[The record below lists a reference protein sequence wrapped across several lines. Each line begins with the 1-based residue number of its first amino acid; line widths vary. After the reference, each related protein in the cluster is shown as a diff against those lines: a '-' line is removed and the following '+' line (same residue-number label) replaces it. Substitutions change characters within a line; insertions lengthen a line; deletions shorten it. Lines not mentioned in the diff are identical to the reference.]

1 MPEKDLVFNR
11 AWEPGN
17 PAELVL
23 GDDAD
28 TPLPGINL
36 VFNRPFKTGTPVEL
50 VFGDDG
56 GGGGQVLNAALVI
69 AARLPGLRV
78 RSLVHVR
85 KDLIAAGRLPGVR
98 CQGAVRYNTD
108 TQRPLAN
115 GTTVVYENAV
125 PTRDGL
131 RSRWQ
136 ESVPLPTEI
145 RSTYQKAVPLQVS
158 TRTQW
163 SEAVRLH
170 QGAEVRFQEA
180 ERLATAVL
188 RATYQEGQRVRSAV
202 RALFEEAE
210 RLATPVLR
218 ARYQEAY
225 RDRRNLTAVHFQ
237 QAIPYS
243 ASWTEKGGAARPLT
257 KDWVTRYQEA
267 MKPPIGMWIRPE
279 PPEPDPCY
287 IPELPAHLVFVD
299 PWTGSP
305 NLLFVCDR
313 HEPLEPGET
322 IVVPIKEV
330 YLTIN
335 SAVLV
340 RVDNGNFIPTTAMAM
355 SLDVDSWTWSFSAS
369 VPGSALDQVKPG
381 NDGTLVIVQ
390 ATINGTAYRFAV
402 EKVTRERTFNSSQL
416 RVNGRGIAA
425 ELDGPYAPQMSFGN
439 TQPRNARQLLDD
451 ILTYNNV
458 PIGWDIGTF
467 EPTDWA
473 VPAGVFSHVGSYISA
488 LNAVAGAA
496 GAYLQPHNTSRTM
509 DVRLRYPTP
518 AWEWASVTPQFELP
532 AAVTTQEGFEWTDK
546 PKYNRVFVSG
556 QEHGILGQYTRSG
569 TAGDLVAPSVV
580 DPLITE
586 AAAAR
591 QRGRAI
597 ISDTGRIATV
607 TLRLPVLAET
617 GIIKPGNFVHYV
629 EGGNTH
635 IGLTR
640 GVSVA
645 VGLPTIY
652 QTLTVETH
660 VEPV

>member
-1 MPEKDLVFNR
+1 MASTHLVFQQPR
-11 AWEPGN
+11 HTGGN
-17 PAELVL
+17 PV
-23 GDDAD
+23 
-28 TPLPGINL
+28 P
-36 VFNRPFKTGTPVEL
+36 L
-50 VFGDDG
+50 VFGA
-56 GGGGQVLNAALVI
+56 GGQAEVPSYAITAHGCI
-69 AARLPGLRV
+69 TGLRGQV
-78 RSLVHVR
+78 RMASVLQLQA
-85 KDLIAAGRLPGVR
+85 KGRITGLRGSV
-98 CQGAVRYNTD
+98 AVRWNVNVS
-108 TQRPLAN
+108 RP
-115 GTTVVYENAV
+115 TVNDITALFQQAAPTNDAV
-125 PTRDGL
+125 RT
-131 RSRWQ
+131 SWQ
-136 ESVPLPTEI
+136 ESGTLLEE
-145 RSTYQKAVPLQVS
+145 
-158 TRTQW
+158 TRGVFQPADPISANSRATW
-163 SEAVRLH
+163 TDADKVRHEL
-170 QGAEVRFQEA
+170 EVQFQEA
-180 ERLATAVL
+180 TRLPVTPIRV
-188 RATYQEGQRVRSAV
+188 RYQEGQRVRSAV

-313 HEPLEPGET
+313 HEPPEPGET

-340 RVDNGNFIPTTAMAM
+340 RVDNGNFIPTTAMSM

-496 GAYLQPHNTSRTM
+496 GAYLQPHNTARTM

>member
-1 MPEKDLVFNR
+1 MASNDLIFGL
-11 AWEPGN
+11 PIDQSL
-17 PAELVL
+17 PA
-23 GDDAD
+23 
-28 TPLPGINL
+28 N
-36 VFNRPFKTGTPVEL
+36 L
-50 VFGDDG
+50 VFGDDAEPSTPDG
-56 GGGGQVLNAALVI
+56 NLSVKGKITRLRGAAHVALSKDVTARGRITQGLKGTALLV
-69 AARLPGLRV
+69 
-78 RSLVHVR
+78 
-85 KDLIAAGRLPGVR
+85 
-98 CQGAVRYNTD
+98 YNTD
-108 TQRPLAN
+108 TQRP
-115 GTTVVYENAV
+115 VVGQVTGVFEQGV

-131 RSRWQ
+131 RATWQ
-136 ESVPLPTEI
+136 EAVALPTDNRVVYEQARHI
-145 RSTYQKAVPLQVS
+145 EDGTRST
-158 TRTQW
+158 W
-163 SEAVRLH
+163 SDAVRLH
-170 QGAEVRFQEA
+170 DGITTQYQEA
-180 ERLATAVL
+180 ERLATQTL
-188 RATYQEGQRVRSAV
+188 RATYQEGCKVRTAV

-210 RLATPVLR
+210 RLATQTLR
-218 ARYQEAY
+218 GRYQEAY
-225 RDRRNLTAVHFQ
+225 RDRRNLTAVRFQ

-243 ASWTEKGGAARPLT
+243 VGWRENGGAAAVLT
-257 KDWVTRYQEA
+257 HEWLGRYQEA
-267 MKPPIGMWIRPE
+267 MKPPIGMWVPPE

-287 IPELPAHLVFVD
+287 IPELPAHLVFSD
-299 PWTGSP
+299 LWTGSP

-313 HEPLEPGET
+313 HEPPEPGET
-322 IVVPIKEV
+322 VVVPVKEV

-340 RVDNGNFIPTTAMAM
+340 RVDNGYFIPTTAMSM

-369 VPGSALDQVKPG
+369 IPGSALDQVKPAS
-381 NDGTLVIVQ
+381 DGTIVIVQ
-390 ATINGTAYRFAV
+390 ATINGVAYRFAI
-402 EKVTRERTFNSSQL
+402 EKITRDRSFNSSQL

-451 ILTYNNV
+451 ILSFNNV
-458 PIGWDIGTF
+458 PIGWDIGLF

-473 VPAGVFSHVGSYISA
+473 VPANVFRHVGSYVSA
-488 LNAVAGAA
+488 LNAVVGAA
-496 GAYLQPHNTSRTM
+496 GAYLQPHNTARTM

-518 AWEWASVTPQFELP
+518 AWEWAGVTPQFELP

-556 QEHGILGQYTRSG
+556 QEHGILGQYTRTG

-580 DPLITE
+580 DPLITH
-586 AAAAR
+586 ADAAR

>member
-1 MPEKDLVFNR
+1 MPAVDLLFGL
-11 AWEPGN
+11 PLDPTL
-17 PAELVL
+17 PAH
-23 GDDAD
+23 
-28 TPLPGINL
+28 
-36 VFNRPFKTGTPVEL
+36 L
-50 VFGDDG
+50 VFGDDSEPEIPS
-56 GGGGQVLNAALVI
+56 VVVS
-69 AARLPGLRV
+69 ARGKVTGLQGT
-78 RSLVHVR
+78 
-85 KDLIAAGRLPGVR
+85 GRLHITKDVFVKGRISRGLSGTVR
-98 CQGAVRYNTD
+98 MQYKTD
-108 TQRPLAN
+108 TQRPLV
-115 GTTVVYENAV
+115 GSTTAVYQDAV
-125 PTRDGL
+125 PTRSGL
-131 RSRWQ
+131 RARWQ
-136 ESVPLPTEI
+136 EADAILTET
-145 RSTYQKAVPLQVS
+145 RAEYQQAQPIEDG
-158 TRTQW
+158 TRIKWTDADRRRQG
-163 SEAVRLH
+163 VR
-170 QGAEVRFQEA
+170 ERYQEA
-180 ERLATAVL
+180 ERLGTAAL
-188 RATYQEGQRVRSAV
+188 HALYQEGRKARAAV

-210 RLATPVLR
+210 RLGTKTLR
-218 ARYQEAY
+218 ATYQDTY
-225 RDRRNLTAVHFQ
+225 RDRRNLTAVRFE
-237 QAIPYS
+237 QANRYS
-243 ASWTEKGGAARPLT
+243 IAWRENGGAATPLLHN
-257 KDWVTRYQEA
+257 WAARYQEA
-267 MKPPIGMWIRPE
+267 MRPPIGVWVPPE
-279 PPEPDPCY
+279 PPEPGPCY
-287 IPELPAHLVFVD
+287 SPELPAHLVFVD

-313 HEPLEPGET
+313 HEPPEPGET
-322 IVVPIKEV
+322 IVVPVKEV

-340 RVDNGNFIPTTAMAM
+340 RVDNGHFIPTTAMSM

-369 VPGSALDQVKPG
+369 IPGSALDQVKPAG
-381 NDGTLVIVQ
+381 DGTLVIVQ
-390 ATINGTAYRFAV
+390 ATINGTAYRFAI
-402 EKVTRERTFNSSQL
+402 EKITRDRTFNSSQL

-496 GAYLQPHNTSRTM
+496 GAYLHPHNTSRTM

>member
-1 MPEKDLVFNR
+1 MASTDLLFV
-11 AWEPGN
+11 G
-17 PAELVL
+17 
-23 GDDAD
+23 
-28 TPLPGINL
+28 
-36 VFNRPFKTGTPVEL
+36 PFDGSYPVNL

-56 GGGGQVLNAALVI
+56 GTPAVPDAPLAI
-69 AARLPGLRV
+69 AGRATGLRGTARV
-78 RSLVHVR
+78 T
-85 KDLIAAGRLPGVR
+85 AGRYV
-98 CQGAVRYNTD
+98 GARGRITGDLSGRVGLLYNTD
-108 TQRPLAN
+108 TQRPVVSK
-115 GTTVVYENAV
+115 TTGVFEDAQPRKDGIRGAWQEAPAMFSESRAAYTAAV
-125 PTRDGL
+125 P
-131 RSRWQ
+131 Q
-136 ESVPLPTEI
+136 SVAT
-145 RSTYQKAVPLQVS
+145 QM
-158 TRTQW
+158 QW
-163 SEAVRLH
+163 SDANRTRYGTRAVY
-170 QGAEVRFQEA
+170 QEA
-180 ERLATAVL
+180 RRLGTPVL
-188 RATYQEGQRVRSAV
+188 RAEYQDANRTHAV
-202 RALFEEAE
+202 VVGLFEEAE
-210 RLATPVLR
+210 RLATNTLR
-218 ARYQEAY
+218 ARYQDAY
-225 RDRRNLTAVHFQ
+225 RDRRNFTAVRFQ
-237 QAIPYS
+237 QANPYS
-243 ASWTEKGGAARPLT
+243 VAWTEKGGPARPLAHE
-257 KDWVTRYQEA
+257 WVTRYQEA
-267 MKPPIGMWIRPE
+267 MKPPIGIWIRPE

-313 HEPLEPGET
+313 HEPPEPGET
-322 IVVPIKEV
+322 IVVPVKEV

-340 RVDNGNFIPTTAMAM
+340 RVDNGHFIPTTAMSM

-369 VPGSALDQVKPG
+369 IPGSALDQVKPAS
-381 NDGTLVIVQ
+381 DGTLVIVQ
-390 ATINGTAYRFAV
+390 ATINGTAYRFAI
-402 EKVTRERTFNSSQL
+402 EKITRDRTFNSSQL

-458 PIGWDIGTF
+458 PIGWDMGTF

-488 LNAVAGAA
+488 LNVVAGAA
-496 GAYLQPHNTSRTM
+496 GAYLQPHNTARTM

>member
-1 MPEKDLVFNR
+1 MADSDLIFSLPYD
-11 AWEPGN
+11 ASF
-17 PAELVL
+17 PA
-23 GDDAD
+23 
-28 TPLPGINL
+28 N
-36 VFNRPFKTGTPVEL
+36 L

-56 GGGGQVLNAALVI
+56 TPSVPDTTVLVRGKMHALKGRLRTSIAKDVIVRGSMHRLRGQVATQY
-69 AARLPGLRV
+69 R
-78 RSLVHVR
+78 
-85 KDLIAAGRLPGVR
+85 
-98 CQGAVRYNTD
+98 TD
-108 TQRPLAN
+108 TQRPVVNRTRGRFEIALEERT
-115 GTTVVYENAV
+115 GTR
-125 PTRDGL
+125 PTWTEADRLHPSVHAKFQAADPLSVDTRLRWQEGDPIHESAQARFQQAIRLNTAATWARYQDGL
-131 RSRWQ
+131 RRH
-136 ESVPLPTEI
+136 VI
-145 RSTYQKAVPLQVS
+145 D
-158 TRTQW
+158 
-163 SEAVRLH
+163 
-170 QGAEVRFQEA
+170 
-180 ERLATAVL
+180 
-188 RATYQEGQRVRSAV
+188 
-202 RALFEEAE
+202 
-210 RLATPVLR
+210 R
-218 ARYQEAY
+218 ARYQEALRLNTGATWVRY
-225 RDRRNLTAVHFQ
+225 QDGLRDRRNFTAVRFQ
-237 QAIPYS
+237 EAIPYF
-243 ASWTEKGGAARPLT
+243 ATWTEQGGTADPLRT
-257 KDWVTRYQEA
+257 GWRVRYQEA
-267 MKPPIGMWIRPE
+267 RKPPMGMWIPPE

-305 NLLFVCDR
+305 NLLFICDR
-313 HEPLEPGET
+313 HEPPEPGET
-322 IVVPIKEV
+322 IVVPVKEV

-340 RVDNGNFIPTTAMAM
+340 RLDNGHFIPTTAMSM
-355 SLDVDSWTWSFSAS
+355 SLDVDSWTWSFSAAI
-369 VPGSALDQVKPG
+369 PGSALDEVKPAS
-381 NDGTLVIVQ
+381 DGTLVLVQ
-390 ATINGTAYRFAV
+390 ATINGTAYRFAI
-402 EKVTRERTFNSSQL
+402 EKITRDRTFNSSQL

-458 PIGWDIGTF
+458 PIGWNIGTF

-488 LNAVAGAA
+488 LNAVVGAA
-496 GAYLQPHNTSRTM
+496 GAYMQPHNTARTM
-509 DVRLRYPTP
+509 DVRLRYPVP
-518 AWEWASVTPQFELP
+518 SWQWSIVTPQFELP

-556 QEHGILGQYTRSG
+556 QEHGILGQYTRTG
-569 TAGDLVAPSVV
+569 TAGDLVAPTVV
-580 DPLITE
+580 DPLITH
-586 AAAAR
+586 ADAAR

>member
-1 MPEKDLVFNR
+1 MASNDLIF
-11 AWEPGN
+11 G
-17 PAELVL
+17 L
-23 GDDAD
+23 
-28 TPLPGINL
+28 PLDQS
-36 VFNRPFKTGTPVEL
+36 FPVNL
-50 VFGDDG
+50 VFGDDAEPP
-56 GGGGQVLNAALVI
+56 VPDAALTVRGKI
-69 AARLPGLRV
+69 AGLRGTARVGIARSVMVRGRIVQGLSGIARL
-78 RSLVHVR
+78 
-85 KDLIAAGRLPGVR
+85 
-98 CQGAVRYNTD
+98 RYNTD

-115 GTTVVYENAV
+115 TTTGVFEEAV

-131 RSRWQ
+131 RARWQ
-136 ESVPLPTEI
+136 EAVPLPTENQVV
-145 RSTYQKAVPLQVS
+145 YQQAKPLQDVL
-158 TRTQW
+158 RTPW
-163 SEAVRLH
+163 SDAVRLH
-170 QGAEVRFQEA
+170 ESVEGRFQEA
-180 ERLATAVL
+180 ERLGTAVL
-188 RATYQEGQRVRSAV
+188 RAIYQDGQRVRHAV

-210 RLATPVLR
+210 RLTTPVLR
-218 ARYQEAY
+218 TRYQDAY
-225 RDRRNLTAVHFQ
+225 RDRRNLTAVRFQ

-243 ASWTEKGGAARPLT
+243 DSWTERGGAAQPLL
-257 KDWVTRYQEA
+257 KDWVVRYQEA
-267 MKPPIGMWIRPE
+267 MKPPIGTKVPPK

-287 IPELPAHLVFVD
+287 VPELPAHLVFID

-313 HEPLEPGET
+313 HDPDPPGPGET
-322 IVVPIKEV
+322 IVVPVKEV

-335 SAVLV
+335 SAALV
-340 RVDNGNFIPTTAMAM
+340 RVDNGHYIPTTAMSM

-369 VPGSALDQVKPG
+369 IPGSALDQVKPAG
-381 NDGTLVIVQ
+381 DGTLVIVQ

-402 EKVTRERTFNSSQL
+402 EKITRDRTFNSSQL

-425 ELDGPYAPQMSFGN
+425 ELDGPYAPQMSFSN

-488 LNAVAGAA
+488 LNAVVGAA
-496 GAYLQPHNTSRTM
+496 GAYMQPHDTARTM
-509 DVRLRYPTP
+509 DVRLRYPVP
-518 AWEWASVTPQFELP
+518 AWEWAGVTPQFELP

-556 QEHGILGQYTRSG
+556 QEHGILGQYTRTG
-569 TAGDLVAPSVV
+569 TAGDLVAPTVV
-580 DPLITE
+580 DPLITH
-586 AAAAR
+586 ADAAR

>member
-1 MPEKDLVFNR
+1 MSSNDLIFGL
-11 AWEPGN
+11 PLDQSF
-17 PAELVL
+17 PA
-23 GDDAD
+23 
-28 TPLPGINL
+28 N
-36 VFNRPFKTGTPVEL
+36 L
-50 VFGDDG
+50 VFGDDAEPPVPDVALTVRG
-56 GGGGQVLNAALVI
+56 RITRLRGTAQVGIVRMVSARGKISHGLSGV
-69 AARLPGLRV
+69 ARL
-78 RSLVHVR
+78 
-85 KDLIAAGRLPGVR
+85 
-98 CQGAVRYNTD
+98 RYNTD
-108 TQRPLAN
+108 TQRPLAVK
-115 GTTVVYENAV
+115 TTGVYQNAM
-125 PTRDGL
+125 PTEDGL
-131 RSRWQ
+131 RTGWQ
-136 ESVPLPTEI
+136 EAAPLLTETKIVYEQANPLEVEI
-145 RSTYQKAVPLQVS
+145 RTTWAD
-158 TRTQW
+158 
-163 SEAVRLH
+163 AVRLH
-170 QGAEVRFQEA
+170 DSIEARFQEA

-188 RATYQEGQRVRSAV
+188 RTTYQEGQRVRHSV
-202 RALFEEAE
+202 RGLFEEAE
-210 RLATPVLR
+210 RLATNVLR
-218 ARYQEAY
+218 SRYQDAY
-225 RDRRNLTAVHFQ
+225 RDRRNLTAVRFQ

-243 ASWTEKGGAARPLT
+243 ALWTERGGAAQPLA
-257 KDWVTRYQEA
+257 KAWVSRYQEA
-267 MKPPIGMWIRPE
+267 MKPPIGFWTPPK

-287 IPELPAHLVFVD
+287 TPELPAHLVFVD

-313 HEPLEPGET
+313 HEPPEPGET
-322 IVVPIKEV
+322 IVVPVKEV

-340 RVDNGNFIPTTAMAM
+340 RVDNGHFIPTTAMSM

-369 VPGSALDQVKPG
+369 IPGSALDQVKPAG
-381 NDGTLVIVQ
+381 DGTLVIVQ
-390 ATINGTAYRFAV
+390 ATINGTAYRFAI
-402 EKVTRERTFNSSQL
+402 EKITRDRTFNSSQL

-488 LNAVAGAA
+488 LNVVAGAA
-496 GAYLQPHNTSRTM
+496 GAYLQPHNTARTM

>member
-1 MPEKDLVFNR
+1 MASNDLIFGLPLDQR
-11 AWEPGN
+11 L
-17 PAELVL
+17 PA
-23 GDDAD
+23 
-28 TPLPGINL
+28 NL
-36 VFNRPFKTGTPVEL
+36 VFGEEVEPPV
-50 VFGDDG
+50 
-56 GGGGQVLNAALVI
+56 QNAALTVRGRI
-69 AARLPGLRV
+69 TQLRGPAPVGVAKNVTARGRITGGLSGTARL
-78 RSLVHVR
+78 
-85 KDLIAAGRLPGVR
+85 
-98 CQGAVRYNTD
+98 RYDTD
-108 TQRPLAN
+108 TQRPLVSKTAGVFQGATPTEDGLRTSWQEAKN
-115 GTTVVYENAV
+115 LPIQERVVYEQA
-125 PTRDGL
+125 
-131 RSRWQ
+131 Q
-136 ESVPLPTEI
+136 PLSENTHGTW
-145 RSTYQKAVPLQVS
+145 SDAQK
-158 TRTQW
+158 
-163 SEAVRLH
+163 LH
-170 QGAEVRFQEA
+170 DDTAVRFQEA
-180 ERLATAVL
+180 EQLATHVL
-188 RATYQEGQRVRSAV
+188 RTTYQEGQRVRHAV
-202 RALFEEAE
+202 RSLFEEAE
-210 RLATPVLR
+210 HLATVTLR
-218 ARYQEAY
+218 TRYQDAY
-225 RDRRNLTAVHFQ
+225 RDRRNHTAVRFQ
-237 QAIPYS
+237 QATPYS
-243 ASWTEKGGAARPLT
+243 VAWVERGGVAQPLS
-257 KDWVTRYQEA
+257 KDWVVRYQEA
-267 MKPPIGMWIRPE
+267 MKPPIGAWVPPE
-279 PPEPDPCY
+279 PPQPDPCY
-287 IPELPAHLVFVD
+287 TPELPAHLVFVD

-313 HEPLEPGET
+313 HEPPDPGET
-322 IVVPIKEV
+322 IVVPVKEV

-340 RVDNGNFIPTTAMAM
+340 RVDNGHFISTTAMSM

-369 VPGSALDQVKPG
+369 IPGSALDQVKPAG
-381 NDGTLVIVQ
+381 DGTLVIVQ
-390 ATINGTAYRFAV
+390 ATINGTAYRFAI
-402 EKVTRERTFNSSQL
+402 EKITRDRTFNSSQL

-488 LNAVAGAA
+488 LNVVAGAA
-496 GAYLQPHNTSRTM
+496 GAYLQPHNTARTM

-518 AWEWASVTPQFELP
+518 AWEWASVAPQFELP

-617 GIIKPGNFVHYV
+617 GIIKPGNFVHYK
-629 EGGNTH
+629 EGANTH
-635 IGLTR
+635 VGLTR

>member
-1 MPEKDLVFNR
+1 MARTDLVFDSLQD
-11 AWEPGN
+11 P
-17 PAELVL
+17 
-23 GDDAD
+23 
-28 TPLPGINL
+28 
-36 VFNRPFKTGTPVEL
+36 
-50 VFGDDG
+50 
-56 GGGGQVLNAALVI
+56 
-69 AARLPGLRV
+69 RLPAHLIFGADSTPEIPGSVVSARGKISGLQGSATV
-78 RSLVHVR
+78 RIAKEVKVR
-85 KDLIAAGRLPGVR
+85 GRLS
-98 CQGAVRYNTD
+98 QGLSGTALLRYNTD
-108 TQRPLAN
+108 TQRPLV
-115 GTTVVYENAV
+115 GGVTSVFQEAV
-125 PTRDGL
+125 PTRDGI
-131 RSRWQ
+131 RGRWQ
-136 ESVPLPTEI
+136 EADILLAETKTGYQQAQPLTDGA
-145 RSTYQKAVPLQVS
+145 RAT
-158 TRTQW
+158 W
-163 SEAVRLH
+163 SDADRRREGVR
-170 QGAEVRFQEA
+170 ARYREA
-180 ERLATAVL
+180 ERLGTATL
-188 RATYQEGQRVRSAV
+188 RTVYQEGRKVRTAV

-210 RLATPVLR
+210 RLGTATLR
-218 ARYQEAY
+218 AAYQDAY
-225 RDRRNLTAVHFQ
+225 RDRRNLTAARFQ

-243 ASWTEKGGAARPLT
+243 TGWREEGGAAAPLRHE
-257 KDWVTRYQEA
+257 WSVRYQEA
-267 MKPPIGMWIRPE
+267 MKPPIGIWVPPE
-279 PPEPDPCY
+279 PPGPGPCY
-287 IPELPAHLVFVD
+287 IPELPAHLVFVE

-305 NLLFVCDR
+305 DLLFVCDR
-313 HEPLEPGET
+313 HDPEPPEPGET
-322 IVVPIKEV
+322 IVVPVKEV

-340 RVDNGNFIPTTAMAM
+340 RVDNGHYIPTTAMSM

-369 VPGSALDQVKPG
+369 IPGSALDQVKPAG
-381 NDGTLVIVQ
+381 DGTLVIVQ
-390 ATINGTAYRFAV
+390 ATINGTAYRFAI
-402 EKVTRERTFNSSQL
+402 EKITRDRTFNSSQL

-488 LNAVAGAA
+488 LNVVAGAA
-496 GAYLQPHNTSRTM
+496 GAYLQPHNTARTM

>member
-1 MPEKDLVFNR
+1 MASNDLIFGL
-11 AWEPGN
+11 PLDQGF
-17 PAELVL
+17 PA
-23 GDDAD
+23 
-28 TPLPGINL
+28 N
-36 VFNRPFKTGTPVEL
+36 L
-50 VFGDDG
+50 VFGDDAEPPVQEVTLAVR
-56 GGGGQVLNAALVI
+56 GQITRLRGTARVGIVRSVFARGKISQGLTGV
-69 AARLPGLRV
+69 ARL
-78 RSLVHVR
+78 
-85 KDLIAAGRLPGVR
+85 
-98 CQGAVRYNTD
+98 RYDTD
-108 TQRPLAN
+108 TQRPLTN
-115 GTTVVYENAV
+115 TTTGVYENAI
-125 PTRDGL
+125 PTQDGL
-131 RSRWQ
+131 RGRWQ
-136 ESVPLPTEI
+136 EAVPLPTDNKVVYQRAMPMEGGT
-145 RSTYQKAVPLQVS
+145 RST
-158 TRTQW
+158 W
-163 SEAVRLH
+163 SDAVRLH
-170 QGAEVRFQEA
+170 QSVESRFQEA
-180 ERLATAVL
+180 ERLGTAVL
-188 RATYQEGQRVRSAV
+188 RAIYQDGQRVRHAV

-210 RLATPVLR
+210 RLATNTLR
-218 ARYQEAY
+218 ARYQDAY
-225 RDRRNLTAVHFQ
+225 RDRRNFTAVRFQ

-243 ASWTEKGGAARPLT
+243 VGWRENGGAATALT
-257 KDWVTRYQEA
+257 HEWVARYQEA
-267 MKPPIGMWIRPE
+267 MRPPIGMWVPPE

-287 IPELPAHLVFVD
+287 SPELPAHLVFVD

-313 HEPLEPGET
+313 HDPDPPEPGEA
-322 IVVPIKEV
+322 IVVPVKEV

-340 RVDNGNFIPTTAMAM
+340 RVDNGHFIPTTAMAM

-369 VPGSALDQVKPG
+369 IPGSALEQVKPA

-402 EKVTRERTFNSSQL
+402 EKITRERTFNSSQL

-496 GAYLQPHNTSRTM
+496 GAYLQPHNTARTM

-607 TLRLPVLAET
+607 TLRLPVLTET

>member
-1 MPEKDLVFNR
+1 MASTHLVFQQPR
-11 AWEPGN
+11 HTGGN
-17 PAELVL
+17 PV
-23 GDDAD
+23 
-28 TPLPGINL
+28 P
-36 VFNRPFKTGTPVEL
+36 L
-50 VFGDDG
+50 VFGA
-56 GGGGQVLNAALVI
+56 GGQAEVPSYAITAHGCI
-69 AARLPGLRV
+69 TGLRGQV
-78 RSLVHVR
+78 RMASVLQLQA
-85 KDLIAAGRLPGVR
+85 KGRITGLRGSV
-98 CQGAVRYNTD
+98 AVRWNVNVS
-108 TQRPLAN
+108 RP
-115 GTTVVYENAV
+115 TVNDITALFQQAAPTNDAV
-125 PTRDGL
+125 RT
-131 RSRWQ
+131 SWQ
-136 ESVPLPTEI
+136 ESGTLLEE
-145 RSTYQKAVPLQVS
+145 
-158 TRTQW
+158 TRGVFQPADPISANSRATW
-163 SEAVRLH
+163 TDADKLH
-170 QGAEVRFQEA
+170 DDTAVRFQEA
-180 ERLATAVL
+180 EQLATHVL
-188 RATYQEGQRVRSAV
+188 RTTYQEGQRVRHAV
-202 RALFEEAE
+202 RSLFEEAE
-210 RLATPVLR
+210 HLATVTLR
-218 ARYQEAY
+218 TRYQDAY
-225 RDRRNLTAVHFQ
+225 RDRRNHTAVRFQ
-237 QAIPYS
+237 QATPYS
-243 ASWTEKGGAARPLT
+243 VAWVERGGVAQPLS
-257 KDWVTRYQEA
+257 KDWVVRYQEA
-267 MKPPIGMWIRPE
+267 MKPPIGAWVPPE
-279 PPEPDPCY
+279 PPQPDPCY
-287 IPELPAHLVFVD
+287 TPELPAHLVFVD

-313 HEPLEPGET
+313 HEPPEPGET

-369 VPGSALDQVKPG
+369 IPGSALEQVKPA

-390 ATINGTAYRFAV
+390 ATINGTAYRFAI
-402 EKVTRERTFNSSQL
+402 EKITRDRTFNSSQL

-458 PIGWDIGTF
+458 PIGWDIGAF

-496 GAYLQPHNTSRTM
+496 GAYLQPHNTARTM